1 MAAVALVGGDDTPL
15 SPRTPLHL
23 ADPSDSM
30 VLWRALTPARFLN
43 LVAQVIGGA
52 VTAEQARDAH
62 LSNPYASPPTVRGIG
77 RTKSMGGGPSGMST
91 SGGGL
96 G

>member
-1 MAAVALVGGDDTPL
+1 MAAVALVGGDDIPP
-15 SPRTPLHL
+15 SP
-23 ADPSDSM
+23 
-30 VLWRALTPARFLN
+30 LTPSRLLY

-52 VTAEQARDAH
+52 VTAEQAKDAH